1 MVMTPIFHVNGD
13 DPEAVV
19 HVARIA
25 TEFRQTFSSDVVI
38 DMFCYRRFGHNEGDE
53 PMFTQPL
60 MYKEIER
67 HKSVREIYG
76 QRLIQEGVYDANGA
90 QKVIDNRIAYLDA
103 EFEAGTNYRQTR
115 LIGWK
120 ANGRVWRG
128 TTAMNGGAILL

>member
-1 MVMTPIFHVNGD
+1 MTPIFHVNGD

-25 TEFRQTFSSDVVI
+25 TEFRQTFGSDVVI

-76 QRLIQEGVYDANGA
+76 QRLIQEGVYDANSA
-90 QKVIDNRIAYLDA
+90 QKVIDDRIAYLDA
-103 EFEAGTNYRQTR
+103 EFEAGTSYLPN
-115 LIGWK
+115 K
-120 ANGRVWRG
+120 ADWLEG
-128 TTAMNGGAILL
+128 